1 MNAGQIIVVLVVV
14 FAAIIFVWVY
24 VFKVNDAD
32 PVSDERP
39 GLELGPA
46 DELRPQAPGSALT
59 PTGWL
64 MLVAGVAMTIGS
76 LAMDIS
82 APGYDG
88 IANMD
93 AISRRA
99 MVFEA
104 GLALAVIGVVLATAG
119 HVVTVLRESTRGSRG
134 V

>member
-1 MNAGQIIVVLVVV
+1 MTPEMTWLAALAALAFV
-14 FAAIIFVWVY
+14 AIIGSAAS
-24 VFKVNDAD
+24 KRSSPAD
-32 PVSDERP
+32 EEYP

-46 DELRPQAPGSALT
+46 DELSPAPAGSALT

-64 MLVAGVAMTIGS
+64 TLLAGVVVTIIS
-76 LAMDIS
+76 LSMDIS
-82 APGYDG
+82 ARGYGDVV
-88 IANMD
+88 NMD

-119 HVVTVLRESTRGSRG
+119 YVVTVLRESTRGSRRD
-134 V
+134 

>member
-46 DELRPQAPGSALT
+46 DELGSQAPGSALT

-99 MVFEA
+99 MVFET

-119 HVVTVLRESTRGSRG
+119 HLVTTVLRSK
-134 V
+134 

>member
-1 MNAGQIIVVLVVV
+1 MNAGQIIVVLVIV

-46 DELRPQAPGSALT
+46 DELSPTPTGSALT

-64 MLVAGVAMTIGS
+64 MLVGGVAMTIGS

-99 MVFEA
+99 MVFET

-119 HVVTVLRESTRGSRG
+119 HVVTVLRGRR
-134 V
+134 

>member
-1 MNAGQIIVVLVVV
+1 MNVAQFLMILVIA

-24 VFKVNDAD
+24 VFKVAEEDAE
-32 PVSDERP
+32 PEPRP
-39 GLELGPA
+39 GLELGSA
-46 DELRPQAPGSALT
+46 DELRPSKSGSMLT

-64 MLVAGVAMTIGS
+64 TILAGVVVTLLS

-99 MVFEA
+99 MVFES
-104 GLALAVIGVVLATAG
+104 GLALVVIGAVLATAG
-119 HVVTVLRESTRGSRG
+119 HGVTVMRSMKP
-134 V
+134 